1 MSLKRPLPSDFCST
15 EIEEVILPEEV
26 LIQIWTY
33 LDFKTVQKTCTR
45 VSKSWFEMIRNSKLS
60 WEMKLRNTF
69 YFSMDIIGVK
79 EFNAMLFHWKSLRL
93 LHFSCEADFDKFR
106 LILDSHKSLEKI
118 MIPSGPSLYTKGVSF
133 ERTLWGWVTEYWI
146 DPSELLTPTDTIK
159 KVITLE
165 ISLKCLS
172 EEFDMTQND
181 WDLTDLENLIV
192 SQSMSYETAIPEPE
206 LLLRFKNL
214 KTLQIGN
221 VEIRINYLLDILR
234 FLENTINVQVYASVE
249 VTSHLDAK
257 ATKDIFKKAYEIANK
272 KFPYPDFPMDLH
284 IFEIPLSQMEPRY
297 SIRLSGS
304 GAMLTTNDSDS
315 EAETETE
322 MDTSD
327 SMDDSIESSGSVDES
342 VESSDSMNESI
353 ENSNSMNESVNS
365 SDTEDINA

>member
-1 MSLKRPLPSDFCST
+1 MSLERLVQSSST
-15 EIEEVILPEEV
+15 NIEEIILPEEV
-26 LIQIWTY
+26 WIKIWSY
-33 LDFKTVQKTCTR
+33 LDFKTVQKICTCVT
-45 VSKSWFEMIRNSKLS
+45 KSWLKMIRSSKLS
-60 WEMKLRNTF
+60 WEMKLEHHAFHNVDVLEVETF
-69 YFSMDIIGVK
+69 NGILS
-79 EFNAMLFHWKSLRL
+79 HWENLRVI
-93 LHFSCEADFDKFR
+93 HFSFEREFVRFC
-106 LILDSHKSLEKI
+106 LSLNSHQSLEKI
-118 MIPSGPSLYTKGVSF
+118 VILSGPILYVKGSI
-133 ERTLWGWVTEYWI
+133 LGYIGKYWI
-146 DPSELLTPTDTIK
+146 DPRNLLTPTDTIK

-327 SMDDSIESSGSVDES
+327 SMDDSIESSDSLDES

-353 ENSNSMNESVNS
+353 ENSNSMDESVDS
-365 SDTEDINA
+365 SDTEHMNA